1 MFATNISRCAQHV
14 KHLPLSNQGATASSS
29 VARFSSIVAT
39 SNTYNHHHA
48 PSSHAVNNSAS
59 HKRSQNP
66 LIQPLMTYPTT
77 SIPSRPIIISIPPPR
92 RSTISYRRQRFSTS
106 NTNEKNNTTTKT
118 KSKATPAEQ
127 TKSFLTSINYTPA
140 TSEGIINAL
149 LQNGIPPSS
158 LLRMVKGLAGRYE
171 VGEDA
176 GLEALATSVEL
187 ELDKERGKR
196 TVKIRCLPS
205 TGWDPAPGDDY
216 DERRRQQLL
225 PIVHSTDRA
234 FVVEALEGTTL
245 TDVAKFGTSDNCQVL
260 GEYLECACAG
270 IMACSTCHVV
280 IHPDWFDGSGVPAN
294 DNGDNCDSD
303 GDDNDDSSSSNS
315 DSTNSPMDG
324 SSSDDAK
331 QRHAKIPPPS
341 EAELDMIDL
350 AYEPQV
356 TSRLGCQIKLTKEM
370 DGLVVLLPRGS
381 NNLMDY
387 VPFE

>member
-1 MFATNISRCAQHV
+1 MCTARQ
-14 KHLPLSNQGATASSS
+14 ASSS
-29 VARFSSIVAT
+29 IESRSDRIVVRGSFFVDSSDKQYLQSSSCTILTCSKQLGIAQEIAKSTNTAT
-39 SNTYNHHHA
+39 NDISNNFNTITTH
-48 PSSHAVNNSAS
+48 NNI
-59 HKRSQNP
+59 N
-66 LIQPLMTYPTT
+66 TT
-77 SIPSRPIIISIPPPR
+77 STKKYDIISKTKILNLK
-92 RSTISYRRQRFSTS
+92 S
-106 NTNEKNNTTTKT
+106 NEKNNTTTKT